1 MTENRNSNSSDM
13 DFFSDLLNCDT
24 NQLNAIDDDA
34 MRNEAARL
42 ATSVTEHK
50 QAYKCHKCQAGFTLA
65 KNLNRH
71 LKNDTC
77 SKKRYIC
84 ENCGKTYEKQ
94 AFLDRHNKLGKCIR
108 PRRSDNSLESTASV
122 TCTRCGAGF
131 SKQSNLTRHLK
142 NKSCS
147 SLKQDRVFE
156 CGRCRKTFSSAGTLK
171 LHAKTHERNSK
182 SENIERIFECR
193 QCSKTFSSPATL
205 KLHAASHGVS
215 HNSDANMDIE
225 DGGPNA
231 GGASGGDN
239 DDDDDDD
246 NEDGQQSR
254 RTLFQGSLVRYT
266 LKAQRAEQQD
276 LMYFFSMRRRQLRK
290 NLLREFYRFRQLKWY
305 VVLKVDM
312 VRYDS
317 EGELVDQGTPAF
329 RSFTRQVL
337 DTNIIDAQIDEAFF
351 KMLNSLDTFRAD
363 GSGWMIRKVLHMEQT
378 IAKYS
383 PLGGSCFNY
392 DIPES
397 LLRKRC
403 LLNVTGPPE
412 LDGHCFRYA
421 VLAGL
426 YTDEHVTG
434 KLPWSDLHQ
443 HREVLKFDGV
453 PSAGRYMPITSIADF
468 EKNNEISV
476 NVYGYENDEVFP
488 IYVTKQFK
496 RQRHV
501 NLLLLCPRTD
511 KVDTDDNVENFQ
523 TIADNRRAHYCVI
536 KNMSGLVASQVSDTR
551 ARVFVCM
558 RCLTIK
564 HSAESLSE
572 HEKLCFQE
580 DEEPVRCFMPG
591 QEEKWLKFRNLG
603 KRMKVSFV
611 IVACFACY
619 TVPLLSDDEP
629 TEGYEVRERR
639 LDPCAY
645 SYMRISVDNS
655 YPKEPVYYRGTSPAD
670 TMDHFL
676 SAMASEEDEVF
687 SILSRTAPIVW
698 CDEGLANVESSN
710 DICFV
715 CQDPFLPGDKICID
729 HSHVSGKYSFI
740 HSFIPK

>member
-1 MTENRNSNSSDM
+1 MSENRNSDSSDM
-13 DFFSDLLNCDT
+13 EFLSDLLNCDT
-24 NQLNAIDDDA
+24 NQLRAIDDDA
-34 MRNEAARL
+34 VRNEAARL
-42 ATSVTEHK
+42 ASSVTEHK

-65 KNLNRH
+65 KNLIRH

-77 SKKRYIC
+77 TKKRYIC
-84 ENCGKTYEKQ
+84 ENCGKTYEKK
-94 AFLDRHNKLGKCIR
+94 AFLNRHNKLGKCVR
-108 PRRSDNSLESTASV
+108 PRQNENSLESTNSIK
-122 TCTRCGAGF
+122 CKRCGARF

-147 SLKQDRVFE
+147 SLKQERVFE
-156 CGRCRKTFSSAGTLK
+156 CGRCSKTFSSAGTLK
-171 LHAKTHERNSK
+171 LHAKTHEGNSK
-182 SENIERIFECR
+182 CKTIERIFECR
-193 QCSKTFSSPATL
+193 HCSKTFSSPATL
-205 KLHAASHGVS
+205 KSHAESHGVLD
-215 HNSDANMDIE
+215 NSNANMYFE
-225 DGGPNA
+225 DGGSNDE
-231 GGASGGDN
+231 GASSGDDTN
-239 DDDDDDD
+239 ADDDND

-254 RTLFQGSLVRYT
+254 RTLFQGTLVRYT

-276 LMYFFSMRRRQLRK
+276 LMYFFTMRRKQLRK
-290 NLLREFYRFRQLKWY
+290 NLLREFNRFRQLKWY

-312 VRYDS
+312 VRYNS

-337 DTNIIDAQIDEAFF
+337 DSNVIDAQIDEAFF

-453 PSAGRYMPITSIADF
+453 ASSGRYMPISSISEF
-468 EKNNEISV
+468 EKNNELSI

-488 IYVTKQFK
+488 VYVTKLFR

-501 NLLLLCPRTD
+501 NLLLLCPQTD
-511 KVDTDDNVENFQ
+511 EDDTDDNVENFQ

-536 KNMSGLVASQVSDTR
+536 KNISGLVASQVSQTH

-591 QEEKWLKFRNLG
+591 QEDKWLKFRNLG

-655 YPKEPVYYRGTSPAD
+655 HPKEPVYYRGTSPAD

-676 SAMASEEDEVF
+676 SAMASEEEEVS

-698 CDEGLANVESSN
+698 CDEGLANMETSN
-710 DICFV
+710 DLCFV
-715 CQDPFLPGDKICID
+715 CQDPFLPGDKICVD
-729 HSHVSGKYSFI
+729 HSHVSGEYSFI
-740 HSFIPK
+740 H